1 MKSNLK
7 ISLALLTVAA
17 GSLSACNMGKK
28 GNNPAGTVEFWSSFG
43 SAYSSALQQVCDG
56 VVAETGLTIKHVQK
70 NSYDDIKKAMDSAI
84 ALGDYPNIA
93 MGYPDHFASYLS
105 SDVLKPVQEYF
116 SEQELSDYYPEYMTE
131 NKFYDWNSE
140 EKLYAIP
147 FNKSTELLGYNGVFV
162 DYCATKNPELANIPT
177 TWAEWAVKGP
187 LYDAIF
193 QSLMLQ
199 KQFPEDPT
207 KTDLIEKSGKRV
219 YGIQDEEGKASAFE
233 LLPDDESPAPE
244 GKKLLL
250 DLTKVDPYT
259 SRLMSWDATDNAFIT
274 LVRQWGAEYTAVP
287 ASENQKQPHRRTGH
301 IRVNVPAN
309 QEKIIEMLKFFNGLN
324 KQHIFG
330 TPTELGGSYSSDAF
344 KNCGVMF
351 MVCSSGG
358 LSYNTALWEHRFRVK
373 PIPYNTADK
382 KYVIS
387 QGANICMTDKGNY
400 EDAVKVIKAFT
411 TGKFQTEW
419 CLKTGYYPCSKSA
432 AESDEYKAFLAEKT
446 YDSPTRVAYREGSIL
461 NSEEYMTSS
470 KNWTKFVDPAF
481 DGSSEVRTLVKG
493 VLDGI
498 FALPANA
505 ADSEYR
511 TKLNQ
516 LESADI
522 SGNIVFDHE

>member
-1 MKSNLK
+1 MKTKVK

-17 GSLSACNMGKK
+17 SSLSACSLFNKNK
-28 GNNPAGTVEFWSSFG
+28 GGNEPGSIEFWSSFG
-43 SAYSSALQQVCDG
+43 SMYSTALQEVCDG
-56 VVAETGLTIKHVQK
+56 VIQETGVNITHVQK

-93 MGYPDHFASYLS
+93 MGYPDHFASYLV
-105 SDVLKPVQEYF
+105 SDVLHSVEDYFTQE
-116 SEQELSDYYPEYMTE
+116 ELNDYYPEYMTE
-131 NKFYDWNSE
+131 NHFYDWNSE
-140 EKLYAIP
+140 NKLFAIP

-162 DYCATKNPELANIPT
+162 DYCATINPDLANIPA
-177 TWAEWAVKGP
+177 TWSEWAVKGP

-193 QSLMLQ
+193 QGLMLQ
-199 KQFPEDPT
+199 KKFPDDPS
-207 KTDLIEKSGKRV
+207 KTDLVENSGKIV
-219 YGIQDEEGKASAFE
+219 YGVQDTQGRASQFE
-233 LLPDDESPAPE
+233 VVADGAPAPA
-244 GKKLLL
+244 GKQALL
-250 DLTKVDPYT
+250 DFTKVDPYS

-287 ASENQKQPHRRTGH
+287 ETENSNQPHKRYGH

-309 QEKIIEMLKFFNGLN
+309 QEKIIDMLQFFNGLN
-324 KQHIFG
+324 KQHLFG
-330 TPTELGGSYSSDAF
+330 TPTELGGNYSSDAF
-344 KNCGVMF
+344 AKASVMF

-358 LSYNTALWEHRFRVK
+358 LSYNTAKWNHRFSVA

-387 QGANICMTDKGNY
+387 QGANICLTNKGNY
-400 EDAVKVIKAFT
+400 EESTKVIKALT
-411 TGKFQTEW
+411 TSKFQTEW

-432 AESDEYKAFLAEKT
+432 ALSDEYQAFLREQT

-461 NSEEYMTSS
+461 NTNEYMDAS

-498 FALPANA
+498 FALPADAPRNDYKA
-505 ADSEYR
+505 
-511 TKLNQ
+511 KLTQ

-522 SGNIVFDHE
+522 TGNIVFDH

>member
-1 MKSNLK
+1 MKFNHK
-7 ISLALLTVAA
+7 ISTVALLAVVAS
-17 GSLSACNMGKK
+17 SLAACNLGKK
-28 GNNPAGTVEFWSSFG
+28 KTGHIQFWSSFG
-43 SAYSSALQQVCDG
+43 SMYSKALQDICDK
-56 VVAETGLTIKHVQK
+56 VVTDTNVEIEHTQK

-93 MGYPDHFASYLS
+93 MGYPDHFASYLT
-105 SDVLKPVQEYF
+105 SDVLKPVQDYF
-116 SEQELSDYYPEYMTE
+116 TQAELDDYYPEYMSE
-131 NKFYDWNSE
+131 NKFYDWNNQ
-140 EKLYAIP
+140 EKLFAIP

-162 DYCATKNPELANIPT
+162 DYCSTINPDLANIPA
-177 TWAEWAVKGP
+177 TWAEWEVKGP

-193 QSLMLQ
+193 QGLMLQ
-199 KQFPEDPT
+199 KKFPDDPS
-207 KTDLIEKSGKRV
+207 KKDLIENSGKKV
-219 YGIQDEEGKASAFE
+219 YGVQNEEGRASGFVVVN
-233 LLPDDESPAPE
+233 DGDPAPE

-250 DLTKVDPYT
+250 DFTKVDPYQ

-274 LVRQWGAEYTAVP
+274 LVRQWGAEYTALP
-287 ASENQKQPHRRTGH
+287 ESENTTKQPHKRYGH
-301 IRVNVPAN
+301 VRVNVPSN
-309 QEKIIEMLKFFNGLN
+309 QDKIVEMLKFFNGLN
-324 KQHIFG
+324 KKHIFG

-344 KNCGVMF
+344 AKAGVMF
-351 MVCSSGG
+351 MICSSGG
-358 LSYNTALWEHRFRVK
+358 LSYNTAKWEHRFSVK

-387 QGANICMTDKGNY
+387 QGANICLTDKGSE
-400 EDAVKVIKAFT
+400 EDAIKVVKALT

-419 CLKTGYYPCSKSA
+419 CLQTGYYPCSKSA
-432 AESDEYKAFLAEKT
+432 ANSDEYKAFLNEKT

-461 NSEEYMTSS
+461 NTNEYMDSS
-470 KNWTKFVDPAF
+470 KHWTKFVDPAF

-505 ADSEYR
+505 PDADYR
-511 TKLNQ
+511 AKLNQ